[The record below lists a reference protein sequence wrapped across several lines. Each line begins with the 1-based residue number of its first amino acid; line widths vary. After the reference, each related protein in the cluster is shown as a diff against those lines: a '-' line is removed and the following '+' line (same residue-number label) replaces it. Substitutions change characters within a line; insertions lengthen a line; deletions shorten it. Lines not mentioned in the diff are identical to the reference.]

1 MPSRSSARLRARH
14 DGFARS
20 PWNEIECGNHYARSL
35 ASWGLLL
42 AFSGVQYDG
51 PNRTLGFDPATSEY
65 SGFFSTG
72 TGWGHV
78 TIDGTSVE
86 LELLWGELALDRVL
100 LRGRELTPAEV
111 TLFEGD
117 IVRLT

>member
-1 MPSRSSARLRARH
+1 MRQPLRAQPR
-14 DGFARS
+14 
-20 PWNEIECGNHYARSL
+20 EL
-35 ASWGLLL
+35 GLLL
-42 AFSGVQYDG
+42 AFSGVQYDA
-51 PNRTLGFDPATSEY
+51 PTRTLGFDPVGGDY
-65 SGFFSTG
+65 IGFFSTG

-78 TIDGTSVE
+78 TIDRDSVE

-117 IVRLT
+117 IVRLS